1 MSAQLRRAVVVALV
15 ALLLVVAAVVG
26 IRAATGSGSYRVT
39 ATFVEMPGVYP
50 GNSVKILGVP
60 VGRVVSVD
68 PGVDGVEV
76 ELEIDDD
83 HRLPTDVSAFL
94 MAPNAVNDRFIEL
107 APAYSGSGPRLPD
120 GGRIAADHT
129 VVPQSVDQI
138 IDSLDEFSRLL
149 GPEGANA
156 DGSLSRV
163 LASLA
168 DTLGGQGSTVHELVD
183 SLGTTLDAVGR
194 DGDAVTDGLNDLG
207 DLTTAAASVSGS
219 YRRLAENLA
228 AVSGGLAGDAPQ
240 VTAVLTNLQDLLAE
254 LNTFVTDNKDQLSGT
269 ISSLSGVAGE
279 IGKQQKALTRL
290 MGTLPLAV
298 SNVGNT
304 VVTTKDGKAIRAR
317 LSQPRNAEVRAEV
330 CADGLLRLMAVALE
344 PTVTKR
350 EVLDLACGADRW
362 LDELPKGAGAPDA
375 SAWTLA
381 ALRGLGG

>member
-1 MSAQLRRAVVVALV
+1 MSGRRSRTAVVALV
-15 ALLLVVAAVVG
+15 SVVLVAAAVVG
-26 IRAATGSGSYRVT
+26 LRVLTGPGTYRVS

-50 GNSVKILGVP
+50 GNAVKILGVR
-60 VGRVVSVD
+60 VGRVVSVE
-68 PGVDGVEV
+68 PGVAGVEV
-76 ELEIDDD
+76 ELEIDEE

-107 APAYSGSGPRLPD
+107 SPAYSGSGPRLPE
-120 GGRIAADHT
+120 GGTITADHT

-149 GPEGANA
+149 GPQGANA
-156 DGSLSRV
+156 DGSLSRL

-168 DTLGGQGSTVHELVD
+168 DTLGGQGGTVHELVD
-183 SLGTTLDAVGR
+183 NLGTTLDAVGR
-194 DGDAVTDGLNDLG
+194 DGDAVTDGLTDLG

-254 LNTFVTDNKDQLSGT
+254 LNTFVTNNKDQLSGT

-279 IGKQQKALTRL
+279 IGRQQKALTRL
-290 MGTLPLAV
+290 MRTLPLAV
-298 SNVGNT
+298 SNAGNT
-304 VVTTKDGKAIRAR
+304 VVTTRDGKAIRAR
-317 LSQPRNAEVRAEV
+317 LDPVRGAAVRSTV
-330 CADGLLRLMAVALE
+330 CGDGLLRLMAVALE
-344 PTVTKR
+344 PTAAER
-350 EVLDLACGADRW
+350 EIVDLACGADSW
-362 LDELPKGAGAPDA
+362 LDELPKPAGTPDA
-375 SAWTLA
+375 SAWTLD